1 MQTFTITELQ
11 IIIIPYSISEY
22 LNFFATIPN
31 KTSAIQNKKPWSWID
46 IWCQFFSQLI
56 IEGSKHENRKERR
69 NWNLKLIGGSQIMI
83 KSEQTIINGYG
94 NSNQG
99 ANNIPNNISIPSG
112 GGMAAMNNGAGDDG
126 INIGRRLLLI
136 RHWFYM

>member
-1 MQTFTITELQ
+1 M
-11 IIIIPYSISEY
+11 
-22 LNFFATIPN
+22 
-31 KTSAIQNKKPWSWID
+31 
-46 IWCQFFSQLI
+46 
-56 IEGSKHENRKERR
+56 
-69 NWNLKLIGGSQIMI
+69 IGGSQIMI

-126 INIGRRLLLI
+126 INIGRRIHLI
-136 RHWFYM
+136 

>member
-1 MQTFTITELQ
+1 MITLNITELQ
-11 IIIIPYSISEY
+11 IVIIPYFILEY
-22 LNFFATIPN
+22 LTILATIP
-31 KTSAIQNKKPWSWID
+31 KKHLGYPKQITWSWID
-46 IWCQFFSQLI
+46 IPCQFLSQLLW
-56 IEGSKHENRKERR
+56 GSKTRIRR
-69 NWNLKLIGGSQIMI
+69 NVETHLKLIGGSQIMI

-126 INIGRRLLLI
+126 INIGRRLHLI
-136 RHWFYM
+136 WHWFDM